1 MPTLLDTDGYKFS
14 MQEAGFPLR
23 RETFYYS
30 HRRGGWQYNPV
41 DIPAFIRALLPTV
54 RPEDYA
60 FLDGHNY
67 FLGGAFRDAI
77 RRVDEVRVN
86 AIPKGAWF
94 YDREPVFTVTGPSA
108 LVSWLEP
115 LALQLNR
122 RIQIATRALLDPASL
137 PELCGNATCEEE
149 ATITRETLGT
159 VGVTCAFPI
168 TIEANRYQQ
177 DVDARVKRLVA
188 IVENPDRIFEVG
200 MRAVSCPAQHELALA
215 VIRDAGVLRTSNV
228 GAAARLGM
236 VPVGTMGHEHIMRHG
251 TDYAAF
257 VAMRD
262 RVPGFISYLPDTF
275 DTVASGLPSALRVL
289 AEDKTRNSGIRF
301 DSEHGIRGH
310 YLYAVCRAREQGFV
324 PYLMLESG
332 WDDALTTEFE
342 RLRELVEWPAER
354 QGYGIGGFL
363 VKPGWAHLGRDT
375 VSAVWKVTQ
384 SGDSARMKIG
394 DEPGQGKASIPG
406 RPVVWRPHLGMS
418 GYGGPV
424 GYVAQEGENWTPPVP
439 ATLLSGLDDPPP
451 SVAFRV
457 GEILGFAQRPRG
469 IAYSPGTQSLVDAA
483 YRLRKESIAA
493 AMG

>member
-23 RETFYYS
+23 KETFYYS
-30 HRRGGWQYNPV
+30 HRKGGWQYNPL
-41 DIPAFIRALLPTV
+41 DIPAFIRSLLPGV
-54 RPEDYA
+54 RAEDYQY
-60 FLDGHNY
+60 LDGHNY

-77 RRVDEVRVN
+77 KRVDEVKIN

-122 RIQIATRALLDPASL
+122 RIQIATRALLDPGSL
-137 PELCGNATCEEE
+137 PAACGIATCEEE
-149 ATITRETLGT
+149 AQVTRDTLT
-159 VGVTCAFPI
+159 SVGVPCSFA
-168 TIEANRYQQ
+168 IEVRSGEYAD
-177 DVDARVKRLVA
+177 DVRARALRLVD
-188 IVENPDRIFEVG
+188 IVKDPNRIFEVG

-215 VIRDAGVLRTSNV
+215 VIRDVGILRTSNV
-228 GAAARLGM
+228 GAASRLGM
-236 VPVGTMGHEHIMRHG
+236 TPVGTMGHEHIMRHG

-257 VAMRD
+257 IAMRD

-275 DTVASGLPSALRVL
+275 DTVASGLPAALRVL
-289 AEDKTRNSGIRF
+289 GEDKNRNSGIRF

-310 YLYAVCRAREQGFV
+310 YLFAVCRAKEQGFT

-332 WDDALTTEFE
+332 WNDILTIEFE
-342 RLRELVEWPAER
+342 KLRELVEWPSDR
-354 QGYGIGGFL
+354 QGYGIGNFL
-363 VKPGWAHLGRDT
+363 VKPAWAHLGRDT

-384 SGDSARMKIG
+384 SGDCARMKIG

-418 GYGGPV
+418 GYNGPV
-424 GYVAQEGENWTPPVP
+424 GYVAQEGENWQPPVP
-439 ATLLSGLDDPPP
+439 STLLTGLEAPAP
-451 SVAFRV
+451 SVAFQTP
-457 GEILGFAQRPRG
+457 EIREFARRPRG
-469 IAYSPGTQSLVDAA
+469 IAYSPATEALVEAA

-493 AMG
+493 ANG